1 MGEVLAAP
9 VFNKETIVSAGI
21 DMDEIKR
28 AKFDLDVSGHY
39 SRPDVFKLSLDTR
52 RQR

>member
-9 VFNKETIVSAGI
+9 LFNRDAILSAGI
-21 DMDEIKR
+21 NMDEIKR
-28 AKFDLDVSGHY
+28 AKFDLDVRGHY